1 MKKNKKI
8 EENQIRQ
15 LTPEELAEEEK
26 QYNSCKKPI
35 EIGWAIFVISAA
47 LYLSTAFFAKGAMMK
62 IPQKDPLSKTLK
74 EYKNSQQYTDYISA
88 IQNEALNQLTNA
100 EITVEEY
107 KYIIETSSNDKK
119 FEEFLRT
126 IENDEY
132 VQAVIKDYDENQDQI
147 NTIGKKYSTLTITAL
162 SSLMV
167 STLILAKYR
176 FKEMDIEDA
185 RKKREENQNQQM
197 Q

>member
-1 MKKNKKI
+1 
-8 EENQIRQ
+8 
-15 LTPEELAEEEK
+15 
-26 QYNSCKKPI
+26 
-35 EIGWAIFVISAA
+35 
-47 LYLSTAFFAKGAMMK
+47 MMK

-88 IQNEALNQLTNA
+88 IQNEALNQLTNG
-100 EITVEEY
+100 EITIDEY
-107 KYIIETSSNDKK
+107 KYIIETCSSDKK

-132 VQAVIKDYDENQDQI
+132 VQAVIKDYDENQEQI
-147 NTIGKKYSTLTITAL
+147 NTIGKKYSALTITAL

-185 RKKREENQNQQM
+185 RKKREEAQNQQM